1 MEGKKG
7 NRHGCRGDPDIG
19 FQKKIFVKGC
29 EKQMT
34 RWRNQPEN

>member
-1 MEGKKG
+1 MDAEVIRYWFSEKDFL
-7 NRHGCRGDPDIG
+7 N
-19 FQKKIFVKGC
+19 GC